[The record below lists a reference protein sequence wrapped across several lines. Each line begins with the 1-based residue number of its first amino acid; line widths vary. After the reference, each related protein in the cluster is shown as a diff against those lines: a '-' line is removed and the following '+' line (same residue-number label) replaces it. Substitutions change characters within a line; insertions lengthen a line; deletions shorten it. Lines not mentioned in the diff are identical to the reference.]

1 MMNKDE
7 MPVCESCFINNDI
20 FKNLTKDEID
30 VLSYVKSCNSY
41 KKGETIYNE
50 NNRVTGIYCI
60 SNGIIKHYKTGHD
73 GKEQII
79 RFSKK
84 NDIFGFR
91 AILSG
96 DAACTTA
103 KVVEDCTVCFIPAS
117 HFIKMVNENS
127 GFSMCVMK
135 LSCKELG
142 EANRYILD
150 IAQKNVRERLAE
162 ILLLLH
168 RNFGINDEGYLNIF
182 LTREELSGIV
192 GTATESV
199 IRLLSEFKKDK
210 LIELNKRK
218 IKILE
223 HQKLKRISET
233 F

>member
-1 MMNKDE
+1 MLYRDKI
-7 MPVCESCFINNDI
+7 PTCESCFISNDI
-20 FKNLTKDEID
+20 FRHLTKDEID
-30 VLSYVKSCNSY
+30 VLSYVKNCNTY

-60 SNGIIKHYKTGHD
+60 SSGIIKHYKTGND

-96 DAACTTA
+96 DSACTTA
-103 KVVEDCTVCFIPAS
+103 KVVEDCSICFIPVV
-117 HFIKMVNENS
+117 HFLKMVKENS
-127 GFSMCVMK
+127 GFAMSVMK

-142 EANRYILD
+142 DANQYILD

-162 ILLLLH
+162 ILLQL
-168 RNFGINDEGYLNIF
+168 NNSFGTNEAGYLNIF

-199 IRLLSEFKKDK
+199 IRLLSEFKKGK

-218 IKILE
+218 IKIIDIS
-223 HQKLKRISET
+223 KLKRLAELY
-233 F
+233 